1 MGKTNNMNAIKE
13 ANTNGIIQ
21 ESTTLDGKRTI
32 TNNLLQACVN
42 NVSNTRPL
50 KTSDFSTRELYKSWV
65 NSCKALQLAC
75 FDYYISCYE
84 GEGTQEQKNHYNV
97 AKFNLK
103 NQFGIFLNRFKERGL
118 ITIKIQD
125 SDITAITGFS
135 YRVNIDKNDEDNSNA
150 QPLLTSVYFFRN
162 RMEDFLANRILQTG
176 FKSGVEQ
183 LHLKAE
189 RAARRKAKKAAE
201 KAVKA
206 EAELAKTVTKESPET
221 TPKTV

>member
-1 MGKTNNMNAIKE
+1 MNAITE
-13 ANTNGIIQ
+13 ANIQGTIQ
-21 ESTTLDGKRTI
+21 ETTTTDGQRTI

-50 KTSDFSTRELYKSWV
+50 KTSDFATHELYKSWI
-65 NSCKALQLAC
+65 NSCKALQIAC

-84 GEGTQEQKNHYNV
+84 GEGTEAQKNNHNV

-125 SDITAITGFS
+125 SDINAVTGFA
-135 YRVNIDKNDEDNSNA
+135 YRINKDKNDENNSNA
-150 QPLLTSVYFFRN
+150 QPLLTSGYFFRN

-176 FKSGVEQ
+176 FKSGTEQ
-183 LHLKAE
+183 LRLKAE

-201 KAVKA
+201 KEAKIAAEKA
-206 EAELAKTVTKESPET
+206 AAEAKTVTTET
-221 TPKTV
+221 TTKTV